1 MMKAEDISSV
11 VENPPVLSGNMFGF
25 VCLPVPPLDREL
37 LATLA
42 TRSCKRSEYLIQKGI
57 GHIGTVQKGEK
68 IKKVSRVM
76 IGEKRGRSCM

>member
-1 MMKAEDISSV
+1 MTKAEDISSV

-42 TRSCKRSEYLIQKGI
+42 ITGGSTLL
-57 GHIGTVQKGEK
+57 
-68 IKKVSRVM
+68 
-76 IGEKRGRSCM
+76 